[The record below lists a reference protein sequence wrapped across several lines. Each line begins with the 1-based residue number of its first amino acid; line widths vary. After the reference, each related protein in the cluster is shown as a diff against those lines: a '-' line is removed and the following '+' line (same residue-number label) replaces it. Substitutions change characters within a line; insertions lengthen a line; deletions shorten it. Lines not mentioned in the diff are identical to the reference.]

1 MDKSSF
7 SLISTGP
14 TSSLMPSP
22 FLCLHK
28 AIPIQSK
35 YDFPLDTSE
44 EIILSSFNAAAL
56 QHLFAHLSKFEVAPV
71 IISFSFALV
80 NATYKIL
87 ISSDNVSNLVFCF
100 IASLAKVL

>member
-1 MDKSSF
+1 M
-7 SLISTGP
+7 L
-14 TSSLMPSP
+14 SP

-28 AIPIQSK
+28 AMPSQSK

-56 QHLFAHLSKFEVAPV
+56 QHLFAHLPKFEVAPV

-80 NATYKIL
+80 KATYKIL
-87 ISSDNVSNLVFCF
+87 ISSDNVSNFIFCF
-100 IASLAKVL
+100 IDSFAIVL